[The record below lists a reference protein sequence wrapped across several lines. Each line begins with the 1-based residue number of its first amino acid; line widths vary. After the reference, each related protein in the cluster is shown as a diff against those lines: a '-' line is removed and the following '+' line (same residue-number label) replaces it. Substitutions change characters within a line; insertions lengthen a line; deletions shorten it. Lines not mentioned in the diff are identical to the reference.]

1 VGRGKENDIEVV
13 DATVSRN
20 HARIYSVE
28 SNKIM
33 IEDNSSKYGT
43 FVSFQDPY

>member
-1 VGRGKENDIEVV
+1 MGRGKENDIEVV
-13 DATVSRN
+13 DATVSIN

-33 IEDNSSKYGT
+33 IEDNCSKYGA
-43 FVSFQDPY
+43 FVSFQESY